1 MANYG
6 RKPVVKPD
14 YPLKTLEQELERLE
28 EDKNTVE
35 SAIVDQTKRLNE
47 LQLQRSV
54 LVDHRSQVV
63 TAIATMKGTKS

>member
-54 LVDHRSQVV
+54 LFDHRSQVV
-63 TAIATMKGTKS
+63 TAIATMKGMKS